1 MTQNPKL
8 KPWQYIIVL
17 IQGVLLGLTS
27 VGIPGLSAST
37 MAIILGCYFYM
48 VNAVADLF
56 KNFKKHIFF
65 LLTLLLGFIVGV
77 FLAAVTITKLYE
89 QLPLFTSGAIIGLIL
104 SSIPSMI
111 IKLKPYYRKP
121 SCYLTFAFVLILI
134 TSYNL
139 LSNAEVYTM
148 TFPMPPNFVFLIG
161 MFFIGIL
168 GSATFI
174 IPGIDFAILMIA
186 MGIYNPFMN
195 MITEILNFNNP
206 DYATMFGHNAK
217 ILFAYLLGFIVG
229 LLLFS
234 KGIRKITKDYT
245 GQTQFAALALVVS
258 APLIVI
264 KTGMIDNPNYYADAT
279 QVLYLIITAITAFII
294 FLTVKLIT
302 ISNSRILALQNN
314 ALKSEDEKKTRLFR

>member
-1 MTQNPKL
+1 MTQSSKL

-17 IQGVLLGLTS
+17 IQGALLGLTS

-37 MAIILGCYFYM
+37 MAIIIGIYFYM
-48 VNAVADLF
+48 VNCIADIF

-65 LLTLLLGFIVGV
+65 LLTLLIGFIIGV
-77 FLAAVTITKLYE
+77 FVAAYTITLLYE
-89 QLPLFTSGAIIGLIL
+89 KFPLFTAGAIIGLIL

-111 IKLKPYYRKP
+111 IKLKPYYKKP
-121 SCYLTFAFVLILI
+121 SCYITFLVVLITI

-139 LSNAEVYTM
+139 LSNAEVYSM
-148 TFPMPPNFVFLIG
+148 TFPTPPNFVFLIG

-168 GSATFI
+168 GSAAFVV
-174 IPGIDFAILMIA
+174 PGVDFAVLMIA

-195 MITEILNFNNP
+195 MITELLNFGNP
-206 DYATMFGHNAK
+206 DYATMFGYNAK

-229 LLLFS
+229 LLILA
-234 KGIRKITKDYT
+234 KGIRRISKTYS

-264 KTGMIDNPNYYADAT
+264 KTGIIDNPNYYSDTT
-279 QVLYLIITAITAFII
+279 QIIYLIITAITAFII
-294 FLTVKLIT
+294 FMFVKLT
-302 ISNSRILALQNN
+302 TMNKTKILSLQ
-314 ALKSEDEKKTRLFR
+314 DEAMNYDFKKTRN